1 MTSKAEE
8 WGVSDDEADD
18 LVESWIGDKDRPVA
32 VVPVEPVARRIR
44 TMLELLEEPGL
55 LQPPRPVV
63 PKLGWEGRVTLLAA
77 REKAG
82 KSTLASAAVAAV
94 SAGDWLF
101 GTRLTPGKV
110 LLLSL
115 EEHVGD
121 VVRRLRRFAA
131 QPGCVFI
138 LEHLVRPLEDLE
150 AAVAELRPA
159 LVVIDTLP
167 AFVEM
172 LAPESGS
179 ASMWTPIMSAIART
193 AHESGAAMVLLH
205 HADKMHGKYRD
216 STAIGAGVDVILEM
230 KPGTDPSIRR
240 VSSRGR
246 FRVDEFAW
254 RLVEDGPSS
263 HVELATGEL
272 SLDAQILLHIERTP
286 GCSLRSIRAAAEG
299 AAVAEID
306 VAVHRLEARGA
317 IHNTGTATRH
327 AWEALRD
334 AGNPQRHAS
343 DTVPSHL
350 RHAQKVGGAVGVTVA
365 GSLPEGEP
373 TVTTADLHTDTAD
386 DPWTTHELFERE
398 TNPPE
403 EDAHA

>member
-1 MTSKAEE
+1 MAQTSKADE

-18 LVESWIGDKDRPVA
+18 LVESWIGDKDRPA
-32 VVPVEPVARRIR
+32 SVVPVEPVARRIR

-63 PKLGWEGRVTLLAA
+63 PKLAWEGRVTLLAA

-82 KSTLASAAVAAV
+82 KSTLASAAVAAL

-179 ASMWTPIMSAIART
+179 SSMWTPIMSAIART
-193 AHESGAAMVLLH
+193 AHESGAAIILLH

-240 VSSRGR
+240 VASRGR

-272 SLDAQILLHIERTP
+272 SLDAQILLYIERSP
-286 GCSLRSIRAAAEG
+286 GCSLRSIRTAAEG
-299 AAVAEID
+299 AAVTEID

-327 AWEALRD
+327 AWEALRV
-334 AGNPQRHAS
+334 AENPQRHAS
-343 DTVPSHL
+343 DTVPTHS
-350 RHAQKVGGAVGVTVA
+350 RHAQEAGPAVGVSRG
-365 GSLPEGEP
+365 GSPPQGGSP
-373 TVTTADLHTDTAD
+373 PDTTAHLHMDTAT
-386 DPWTTHELFERE
+386 PWTTHELFERE
-398 TNPPE
+398 TNRQE
-403 EDAHA
+403 NA